1 MSYTEDYVNFIYLV
15 AVFTLTPFCQIKLT
29 YLLRNNL
36 FYSKK
41 IFEDILS

>member
-1 MSYTEDYVNFIYLV
+1 MSYTKHCVKFIYLV
-15 AVFTLTPFCQIKLT
+15 AVFTLTPFCQIKLI

-41 IFEDILS
+41 MFEDILS